1 MAITDILTRIETDAA
16 SEAAAVVDAA
26 KAEAA
31 RIVAQAEA
39 TLAAEREAALAAAE
53 HDAAEEAAMLLA
65 SARLAARDD
74 LLARKR
80 ALAERVLERAG
91 EALVA
96 LPDAEY
102 LELIASGV
110 AQAAAGGETLSVA
123 AADAK
128 RLGGLAKRLDGRGVR
143 VTVVSEPAPI
153 ERGVLLA
160 GDRMRVE
167 ISPASF
173 VADHRDRLLLVAAGA
188 LFGGEG

>member
-1 MAITDILTRIETDAA
+1 MAITDIISRISTDAA
-16 SEAAAVVDAA
+16 TESAAVVDAA

-102 LELIASGV
+102 LELITAGV
-110 AQAAAGGETLSVA
+110 AKAAAGGETLA
-123 AADAK
+123 WQ
-128 RLGGLAKRLDGRGVR
+128 
-143 VTVVSEPAPI
+143 
-153 ERGVLLA
+153 
-160 GDRMRVE
+160 
-167 ISPASF
+167 
-173 VADHRDRLLLVAAGA
+173 LV
-188 LFGGEG
+188 

>member
-1 MAITDILTRIETDAA
+1 MAITDIITRIETDAA
-16 SEAAAVVDAA
+16 CEAAAITGAA
-26 KAEAA
+26 EAEAA

-39 TLAAEREAALAAAE
+39 TVAAEREGALAAAQ
-53 HDAAEEAAMLLA
+53 HDAAEEAGMLLA

-96 LPDAEY
+96 LPDDEY
-102 LELIASGV
+102 LALIATGV
-110 AQAAAGGETLSVA
+110 AEAAAGGETLAVA

-128 RLGGLAKRLDGRGVR
+128 RLGGLAKRLEDRGVR
-143 VTVVSEPAPI
+143 VTLAAEPAPI

>member
-16 SEAAAVVDAA
+16 SEAAAIIGAA
-26 KAEAA
+26 EAEAA

-102 LELIASGV
+102 LELITAGV
-110 AQAAAGGETLSVA
+110 AKAAAGGETLA
-123 AADAK
+123 IATADAK
-128 RLGGLAKRLDGRGVR
+128 RLGGLAKRLEDRGVR
-143 VTVVSEPAPI
+143 VSVAAEPAPI
-153 ERGVLLA
+153 ERGVLLT

-167 ISPASF
+167 VSPASL

-188 LFGGEG
+188 LFGGEE